1 MPPMMVEPLRLV
13 PGIIAKHCT
22 RPTLS
27 ASQGVMSSTCSTR
40 TEPGGRF
47 SAHRMMKPPMM
58 KVLATTVGMNRCALI
73 ILPNKRPSTTAG
85 KKPMTTFSAS
95 RRALGWRGSATT
107 VEWIFCQ

>member
-1 MPPMMVEPLRLV
+1 MMVAPLRLV

-22 RPTLS
+22 SPTLR
-27 ASQGVMSSTCSTR
+27 ASHGVMSSTFSIC

-58 KVLATTVGMNRCALI
+58 KVLATTTGVNRCALI
-73 ILPNKRPSTTAG
+73 SLPNTSPSTTAG
-85 KKPMTTFSAS
+85 RKPISTLSAK